1 MTPCCRV
8 CGTELVDG
16 LVTCERC
23 QTPHHKDCWEYW
35 GRCATYGCTG
45 LEQPSAQVP
54 VLDEPAVLE
63 VRASGRA
70 RYLPRRAMVEAHGAL
85 MYSQEGAHVR
95 LSDGEVAMQ
104 LPPDLALELPAP
116 RWPRNAGVVGTG
128 LFTFAT
134 VMGFIYGAIYSLLHG
149 DLVALGGAT
158 VLGAIAQA
166 RIRNRSGARRADRM
180 WMVKQVDGYL
190 ALEALVPGRLGPLD
204 RLRLRFPLVIPGGE
218 LLRATGVRLRPAFGG
233 GDERD
238 VVKAYRLLL
247 ACALPGGGAELIAPV
262 AVPGKGEPR
271 GEFLKELTR
280 VRALGRQVAT
290 HYGVPYEES

>member
-8 CGTELVDG
+8 CGTELIG
-16 LVTCERC
+16 ELVACERC

-45 LEQPSAQVP
+45 LEQPAAGPP

-70 RYLPRRAMVEAHGAL
+70 RYLPRRMLVESHGAL
-85 MYSQEGAHVR
+85 MYSQEGAHVY
-95 LSDGEVAMQ
+95 LGQGEVAMQ
-104 LPPDLALELPAP
+104 LPPDLALELPAA
-116 RWPRNAGVVGTG
+116 RWPRNGSVVAAAG
-128 LFTFAT
+128 LTFAGA
-134 VMGFIYGAIYSLLHG
+134 MLGFYALIYGFAYG
-149 DLVALGGAT
+149 DGRWFCGALALGALT
-158 VLGAIAQA
+158 YT
-166 RIRNRSGARRADRM
+166 RMSNRANARRADHM
-180 WMVKQVDGYL
+180 WMIRQRDGNL
-190 ALEALVPGRLGPLD
+190 ALEALVPGRFGPFD

-247 ACALPGGGAELIAPV
+247 SCALPGGGAELIAPV

-271 GEFLKELTR
+271 GDFLKELTR

-290 HYGVPYEES
+290 HYGVPYEEA